1 MTATIERHE
10 TETPTTTQTTTT
22 TAGVEPATLL
32 TTLYAAIAAVCDTDP
47 GELGSDR
54 AAGRD
59 LLGLAS
65 AARAAVAALGR
76 NPGHVVTDAPGVV
89 VVRELVAAT
98 RALAAATAGPAY
110 A

>member
-10 TETPTTTQTTTT
+10 TRTTQITNT

-32 TTLYAAIAAVCDTDP
+32 ATLHAAIAAVCDTDP

-59 LLGLAS
+59 LLGLAA

-76 NPGHVVTDAPGVV
+76 NPGHVVTEAPGVV

-110 A
+110 T

>member
-10 TETPTTTQTTTT
+10 TRTTQTTTT
-22 TAGVEPATLL
+22 TAVEPAALL
-32 TTLYAAIAAVCDTDP
+32 TTLYAAIAAVADIDP
-47 GELGSDR
+47 DVLGSDR

-59 LLGLAS
+59 LLGLAG

-98 RALAAATAGPAY
+98 RALAAATADPAY